1 MIGKWTINLD
11 RCLLL
16 SFYSWRTSD
25 CEDDSDYEGLI
36 LFVRMEKRRSR
47 QNYEDQI
54 SIDREK
60 MEFSHCAWIEFEN
73 CEKMIPFSVD
83 GIIGKEDK
91 SRRKKRNACDP
102 GINRMNQG

>member
-60 MEFSHCAWIEFEN
+60 MEFLLIVRELNLKIA
-73 CEKMIPFSVD
+73 
-83 GIIGKEDK
+83 
-91 SRRKKRNACDP
+91 KKWFRLA
-102 GINRMNQG
+102 

>member
-11 RCLLL
+11 RCLLW

-60 MEFSHCAWIEFEN
+60 MEFLLIVRELNLKIA
-73 CEKMIPFSVD
+73 
-83 GIIGKEDK
+83 
-91 SRRKKRNACDP
+91 KKWFRLA
-102 GINRMNQG
+102 